1 MVRTMMLALGWAA
14 TVMLLATASSCY
26 AAKLEAGAAAPD
38 WSGIIG
44 TDDNEHALSDY
55 KDAKAIVLVFTC
67 NHCPVAKAYED
78 RLIALQDDYGDKGVQ
93 VIAVNV
99 NNLPADKLD
108 KMKERAK
115 DKGFNFP
122 YIYDPT
128 QKMGHDY
135 GAKVTPHAFVLC
147 KERKIAYQGAIDD
160 KQKVDKVTKHY
171 VREVLDSLLD
181 GKQPP
186 YSEQKP
192 FGCSV
197 KYEKKEKE

>member
-1 MVRTMMLALGWAA
+1 MNRVVMFALGSAA
-14 TVMLLATASSCY
+14 IAVLLATAASCE
-26 AAKLEAGAAAPD
+26 AAKLETGAKAPD

-44 TDDNEHALSDY
+44 TDDNEHALADY
-55 KDAKAIVLVFTC
+55 GNAKAIVLVFTC
-67 NHCPVAKAYED
+67 NHCPVAQAYQD
-78 RLIALQDDYGDKGVQ
+78 RLVELQNDYGDKGVQ

-122 YIYDPT
+122 YLYDPS

-160 KQKVDKVTKHY
+160 SQKVDKVKTHY
-171 VREVLDSLLD
+171 VRDVLDALLA
-181 GKQPP
+181 GKDPP
-186 YSEQKP
+186 YSEKAP

-197 KYEKKEKE
+197 KYDK